1 MKFDKFIEHIH
12 PAKISAD
19 RIRISS
25 TFCLGGAAFFL
36 FMTLGV
42 TGLLLAVYYLPSAEG
57 SRAALHDLT
66 YVIPFGWLIR
76 SLHFWAGQ
84 LMLAALL
91 LHTVRVVAA
100 RAYLPPRQTNWL
112 IGLALLLTTVGLDF
126 SGYVLRWDSQTF
138 WAAQVMSHLL
148 GLVPLGGRELQHILL
163 GGPQI
168 TESGLLR
175 FYAFHCFFGPVLC
188 LALIMYHFWRV
199 RRDGKLGQ
207 SL

>member
-1 MKFDKFIEHIH
+1 MRFDKFLEHIH
-12 PAKISAD
+12 PAKISEE

-36 FMTLGV
+36 FIILGV
-42 TGLLLAVYYLPSAEG
+42 TGLLLAIYYLPSAEG
-57 SRAALHDLT
+57 AKMGLHDLT

-84 LMLAALL
+84 LLLVTML
-91 LHTVRVVAA
+91 LHALRVVAA
-100 RAYLPPRQTNWL
+100 RAYLPPRQGNWL
-112 IGLALLLTTVGLDF
+112 IGVALLLIAGGLDF

-138 WAAQVMSHLL
+138 WAAQVMSQLL
-148 GLVPLGGRELQHILL
+148 ERVPLFGHELQQILL

-175 FYAFHCFFGPVLC
+175 FYAFHCLLGPMLC
-188 LALIMYHFWRV
+188 LSLIMYHFWRV
-199 RRDGKLGQ
+199 RRDGNLGK

>member
-36 FMTLGV
+36 FLTLGV

-57 SRAALHDLT
+57 SRVALHDLT

-76 SLHFWAGQ
+76 SLHIWAGQ
-84 LMLAALL
+84 IMLVALL

-100 RAYLPPRQTNWL
+100 RAYLPPRRANWL

-148 GLVPLGGRELQHILL
+148 GLVPLCGRELQQILL

-175 FYAFHCFFGPVLC
+175 FYAFHCLFGPVLC
-188 LALIMYHFWRV
+188 LSLIMYHFWRV

>member
-1 MKFDKFIEHIH
+1 VKFDKFIEHIH
-12 PAKISAD
+12 PARIPAK
-19 RIRISS
+19 RIRFTS

-36 FMTLGV
+36 FIALGV
-42 TGLLLAVYYLPSAEG
+42 TGLLLAVYYLPSAAG
-57 SRAALHDLT
+57 SRAGLHDLT
-66 YVIPFGWLIR
+66 FVIPFGWLIR

-91 LHTVRVVAA
+91 LHTVRVVAT

-112 IGLALLLTTVGLDF
+112 IGLALLLTTAGLDF

-138 WAAQVMSHLL
+138 WAAQVMSQLL
-148 GLVPLGGRELQHILL
+148 GLVPVVGRELQHLLL

-175 FYAFHCFFGPVLC
+175 FYAFHCLFGPALC

-199 RRDGKLGQ
+199 RHDGKLDQ
-207 SL
+207 IL

>member
-1 MKFDKFIEHIH
+1 MKFDTFIEHIH
-12 PAKISAD
+12 PAKISED

-36 FMTLGV
+36 FITLGV

-57 SRAALHDLT
+57 SRAGLHDLT

-76 SLHFWAGQ
+76 SIHFWAGQ

-100 RAYLPPRQTNWL
+100 RAYLPPRQANWL
-112 IGLALLLTTVGLDF
+112 IGVALLLTCVGLDF

-148 GLVPLGGRELQHILL
+148 GQVPLFGHELQQILL

-175 FYAFHCFFGPVLC
+175 FYAFHCLFGPVLC
-188 LALIMYHFWRV
+188 LSLIMYHFWRV
-199 RRDGKLGQ
+199 RRDGKLGR